1 MQINPVYP
9 TEFQTYDAAIK
20 KAYGDFALKD
30 NNEKLVV
37 GTLFSKRYFQL
48 FPRLASSQVQ
58 ELSVSTQD
66 LLIIGLARSF
76 AEMVVTPTLHSKL
89 YKLSSN
95 EELDI
100 ISTYLHSIL
109 DCGITDEQPNY
120 PGVNFSKDFL
130 EGYRKLLMPLTFE
143 PLPEYLANEIK
154 QAFEEMKTKI
164 LTTPDYYDQV
174 PPADTFVQSIQKTA
188 EEYYLDKGQNLLTE
202 YPIIPTGK
210 TIPYSVWIIII
221 ALKWYEVFQD
231 YIRTIEESQYRRES
245 ELLLLLSEKG
255 LSPKDFMG
263 LDTETALALQDES
276 EQRYKKRL
284 EERPQTK
291 TDDSKYAKLIP
302 WMRGE
307 KNLQSLWKTLD
318 ESDYIEHEE
327 FQYFLSGHFR
337 IVDKFPENNRAV
349 FTRKIIWKG
358 SLNNLIR
365 MIESLHSSNII
376 SIKSFNK
383 KANTTTTGKVHN
395 LINGHFC
402 RPNSEEITLDSI
414 RQAAHRM
421 TPDSKVDMGFNSTVL
436 KLIRSIH

>member
-1 MQINPVYP
+1 MQISPAYP

-20 KAYGDFALKD
+20 KAYGDFALID
-30 NNEKLVV
+30 NNEKLVEE
-37 GTLFSKRYFQL
+37 TLFTKRYFQL

-188 EEYYLDKGQNLLTE
+188 EEYYLDKGQYLLAE
-202 YPIIPTGK
+202 YPIIPTDK
-210 TIPYSVWIIII
+210 TIPYSVWTIIL

-231 YIRTIEESQYRRES
+231 YIRTIEESQ
-245 ELLLLLSEKG
+245 
-255 LSPKDFMG
+255 
-263 LDTETALALQDES
+263 
-276 EQRYKKRL
+276 
-284 EERPQTK
+284 
-291 TDDSKYAKLIP
+291 
-302 WMRGE
+302 
-307 KNLQSLWKTLD
+307 
-318 ESDYIEHEE
+318 
-327 FQYFLSGHFR
+327 
-337 IVDKFPENNRAV
+337 
-349 FTRKIIWKG
+349 
-358 SLNNLIR
+358 
-365 MIESLHSSNII
+365 
-376 SIKSFNK
+376 
-383 KANTTTTGKVHN
+383 
-395 LINGHFC
+395 
-402 RPNSEEITLDSI
+402 
-414 RQAAHRM
+414 
-421 TPDSKVDMGFNSTVL
+421 
-436 KLIRSIH
+436 